1 MRKFL
6 KGSIIILL
14 LIGAFC
20 LYILLFASNLKY
32 SEEIVVNQNIDTV
45 IVLFDNPYNMTEYMD
60 GIKSYEVLSGN
71 LREVGAQAKIE
82 VVMGDSKIS
91 MIEEIITKSLPEEM
105 QVTYKADAVF
115 NIVTNRFVKIS
126 ETQTKFINEQEFQ
139 FKGFMKI
146 MGFLMPGA
154 FKKQSRTY
162 LTNFKD
168 FVENQKH

>member
-71 LREVGAQAKIE
+71 LREVGTQAKIE

-91 MIEEIITKSLPEEM
+91 MIIYL
-105 QVTYKADAVF
+105 D
-115 NIVTNRFVKIS
+115 
-126 ETQTKFINEQEFQ
+126 FIYF
-139 FKGFMKI
+139 
-146 MGFLMPGA
+146 
-154 FKKQSRTY
+154 
-162 LTNFKD
+162 
-168 FVENQKH
+168 